1 MKRLLV
7 GIDGSSHAW
16 AALDLAVIY
25 AKALDAELLAVH
37 VVPGKGAV
45 EHSGQVA
52 KIVSGSNDDKSS
64 AGRDTAQFDDKIVA
78 QTKRILEDGGV
89 KAFKILIFAG
99 DPAERIVYA
108 ANDHHVQL
116 IFVGHRGLD
125 AVEHSPMGSVTN
137 KVANMAR
144 CTCVIVK

>member
-25 AKALDAELLAVH
+25 AKALDAELLGVH
-37 VVPGKGAV
+37 VVPGKSAA
-45 EHSGQVA
+45 ELSGQVA
-52 KIVSGSNDDKSS
+52 EIVSGGNDDES
-64 AGRDTAQFDDKIVA
+64 GTWRDTAQFDDKIVT

-89 KAFKILIFAG
+89 TAFKILIFVG

-116 IFVGHRGLD
+116 IFIGHRGLD
-125 AVEHSPMGSVTN
+125 AVEHSPMGSVAN